1 MTGQGIV
8 SLLARA
14 SMGTDKLLEKPGTYP
29 WGGGPAEDYH
39 PPGKS
44 SNVPSGFS
52 LKKLELN

>member
-44 SNVPSGFS
+44 SNVPVVSR
-52 LKKLELN
+52 